1 MPRPSARFLAGLA
14 LLAAPALRA
23 TDLDSPMRFG
33 LQVTAAR
40 PLQDLR
46 VITGQTGTGGGL
58 FFETDQGQG
67 WTVRTRLDVLAFK
80 EDAARAS
87 GFLNDLVAPRTV
99 KVSANQFSVGVE
111 VRHGVPGLAR
121 PFLLG
126 GLTLSRVEFGTVG
139 PVASGA
145 GVGWDKQKTSV
156 KVGFAAGGGYRF
168 TDALAFSL
176 RYTTTSVSG
185 VTLAALEGGLECRF

>member
-1 MPRPSARFLAGLA
+1 MSRSSALVLAGFA

-23 TDLDSPMRFG
+23 TDLDSPLRFG

-40 PLQDLR
+40 PLQDLKA
-46 VITGQTGTGGGL
+46 ITGQTGTGGGL

-80 EDAARAS
+80 ENAARAR
-87 GFLNDLVAPRTV
+87 GLLNDLVAPRAV

-111 VRHGVPGLAR
+111 LRHGVPGFAR

-126 GLTLSRVEFGTVG
+126 GVTLSRVEFGTVG
-139 PVASGA
+139 PVPSGS
-145 GVGWDKQKTSV
+145 GIGWDKQKTSV
-156 KVGFAAGGGYRF
+156 KMGFAAGGGYRF
-168 TDALAFSL
+168 TDALAFAL
-176 RYTTTSVSG
+176 RYTTISVSG
-185 VTLAALEGGLECRF
+185 VTLAAFEGGLEYRF

>member
-1 MPRPSARFLAGLA
+1 MPRSSALVLAGLA

-23 TDLDSPMRFG
+23 ADLDAPMRFG
-33 LQVTAAR
+33 LQVTAAK
-40 PLQDLR
+40 PLQDLQA
-46 VITGQTGTGGGL
+46 ITGHTGTGGGL

-80 EDAARAS
+80 ENAAQAR

-111 VRHGVPGLAR
+111 LRHGVPGFAR

-126 GLTLSRVEFGTVG
+126 GVTLSRVEFGTVG

-156 KVGFAAGGGYRF
+156 KMGFAAGGGYRF
-168 TDALAFSL
+168 TDHLAFSL
-176 RYTTTSVSG
+176 RYAATSVSG
-185 VTLAALEGGLECRF
+185 VTLATFEGGLEYRF